1 MEKGENSKFL
11 ILFGKQ
17 LHKFRIDKKL
27 SYRKLAQ
34 MCNVDHSQISKTEKG
49 QKSIQLNTI
58 FDLATAL
65 NVHPRDFFD
74 FDLKLEDIKK
84 EDA

>member
-1 MEKGENSKFL
+1 MEKEQNSKFL

-17 LHKFRIDKKL
+17 LHKFRTDKKL

-49 QKSIQLNTI
+49 QKSIQLKTI

-65 NVHPRDFFD
+65 NVHPKDFFD
-74 FDLKLEDIKK
+74 FDFELKNEDVHK
-84 EDA
+84 